1 MSSKTRK
8 ALRKKGKTKKYK
20 GGSNRSVKPKINTSM
35 ISLYF
40 KEINPVDFEDE
51 LKVGD
56 HYYFNVGRYL
66 YNGKYKGKNK
76 EKNKGNIEDNDPIF
90 TDTYNVE
97 EESDIESKKVN
108 KYNGDV
114 PAKDKIYKF
123 AIHPRSNLPSEVIR
137 MIDSMTKVK
146 NTSR

>member
-35 ISLYF
+35 ISLYL
-40 KEINPVDFEDE
+40 KEINPDIEDE

-66 YNGKYKGKNK
+66 YNGKYK
-76 EKNKGNIEDNDPIF
+76 ETKGGYPIF

-137 MIDSMTKVK
+137 MIDRMTKVK

>member
-20 GGSNRSVKPKINTSM
+20 GGSNGSNRSVKPKINTSM

-40 KEINPVDFEDE
+40 KEINPDDFEDE

-56 HYYFNVGRYL
+56 HYYFNLGRYL
-66 YNGKYKGKNK
+66 YNGKYK
-76 EKNKGNIEDNDPIF
+76 ETKGGYPIF
-90 TDTYNVE
+90 TDTYNLD
-97 EESDIESKKVN
+97 EESGIESQIESKKVN

-123 AIHPRSNLPSEVIR
+123 AIHPRSKLPSEVIR
-137 MIDSMTKVK
+137 MIDSMTKV
-146 NTSR
+146 NHTSR